1 MLLSGKFTG
10 PKESPWGARRG
21 GERASVHTE
30 EEEEPDFKTGNILE

>member
-10 PKESPWGARRG
+10 PKESPWGARG
-21 GERASVHTE
+21 

>member
-10 PKESPWGARRG
+10 PKESPWGARG
-21 GERASVHTE
+21 GRERKSVHT